1 MNSNSHIFL
10 SSYQRNDSIT
20 NVLRPN
26 GTLKNKFGMK
36 KGERNPHTPLQA
48 FCGAKRIKGGRC
60 CIGGSGAVPVF
71 PPALTMGEFNLFV
84 AAMCINMVNGQKMS
98 VG

>member
-10 SSYQRNDSIT
+10 SSCHRNDSIT
-20 NVLRPN
+20 NLLRPS

-48 FCGAKRIKGGRC
+48 FCGAKRIKRRALVHWGEWC
-60 CIGGSGAVPVF
+60 SAVF
-71 PPALTMGEFNLFV
+71 PPALTMGDFNLFM
-84 AAMCINMVNGQKMS
+84 AAMCINMVNGQKKS